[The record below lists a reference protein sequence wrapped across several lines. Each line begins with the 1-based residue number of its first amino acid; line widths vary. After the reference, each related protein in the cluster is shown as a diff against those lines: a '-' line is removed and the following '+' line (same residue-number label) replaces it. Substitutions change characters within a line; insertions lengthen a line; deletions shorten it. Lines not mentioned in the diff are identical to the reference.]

1 MDRILNDYITGS
13 ECHASAV
20 GFSLLRAGGNPR
32 VIQGYKGN
40 LDFSGDQ
47 PFSGDSFI
55 WLASGS
61 KIVAAVAALLPIEK
75 GLFRL
80 EDDAGKY
87 IPGLAEPDLLLG
99 YETTGENEG
108 RPIYK
113 RAETKITVHR
123 LLTHTSGLAYTY
135 AETRLKAWAKYNNKM
150 YGKVYTTLNDCC
162 PPLLFEPGTNW
173 VYGPGIDWAGQII
186 EVTAQCSLEQ
196 FCKDNIWDP
205 IGAYNTTFRPALRPD
220 LLSRRLVLV
229 QARIYTL

>member
-20 GFSLLRAGGNPR
+20 GFSLLRTGGNPR

-87 IPGLAEPDLLLG
+87 IPGLAEPDLLLS

-108 RPIYK
+108 
-113 RAETKITVHR
+113 
-123 LLTHTSGLAYTY
+123 
-135 AETRLKAWAKYNNKM
+135 
-150 YGKVYTTLNDCC
+150 
-162 PPLLFEPGTNW
+162 
-173 VYGPGIDWAGQII
+173 
-186 EVTAQCSLEQ
+186 
-196 FCKDNIWDP
+196 
-205 IGAYNTTFRPALRPD
+205 
-220 LLSRRLVLV
+220 
-229 QARIYTL
+229 